1 MICIMSRRAIP
12 LHTPR
17 MHSNSAPADG
27 IVMGHEILDLVAA
40 RGRCTLAE
48 LKSDAARVFGAGAVF
63 GNCHGDRFDI
73 DGLVE
78 FLASK
83 GKLSRVGDEVTLG
96 HVPGCSGHGDDHT
109 H

>member
-1 MICIMSRRAIP
+1 
-12 LHTPR
+12 
-17 MHSNSAPADG
+17 MHSHPAPVDG

-40 RGRCTLAE
+40 RQGRCTLDQ
-48 LKSDAARVFGAGAVF
+48 LKADAARVFGPGAIF

-83 GKLSRVGDEVTLG
+83 GKLARQGDDVMLG
-96 HVPGCSGHGDDHT
+96 EVPGCGGHDHD
-109 H
+109 HPHEH